1 MKKLIILALALG
13 GLLLPTRGEA
23 PRKPNIV
30 LIMSDDHGYDDVGIR
45 HETGG
50 PSTPHLDRLA
60 SQSVEFT
67 QFYAQPLCAPSR
79 ASLLTGREFLRTG
92 VWGVH
97 CGRTEL
103 NLDEVTL
110 ADTLKASG
118 YKTGMFG
125 KWHLASQYYAEDSPR
140 APWNRGFDDAFFLAS
155 LYDDEEPY
163 GVLNGKFLGLEKA
176 GERNSSEWICDLSI
190 DFMKRHRNDPFFLYV
205 PFSAIHA
212 PWNAR
217 DQYVQPYLD
226 RGISRPLAT
235 LWGYISMLDE
245 YAGRV
250 IDAVDELGLR
260 ENTIVIFL
268 SDNGAIPQTYGRIVK
283 KMGRNR
289 LNKEENRLRNPSG
302 LREKK
307 STVFEGG
314 TRVPAFFRF
323 PKKWSPRTVDTP
335 ASICDIYPTLLDAA
349 DAKTLP
355 TQRPLDGISLLP
367 ALAESGEL
375 PARDI
380 FRSVPVQPWPWM
392 KPQNFPW
399 KMKNPEVKWECSDI
413 KGSIAYENQALSL
426 RRGDFKLVKR
436 GPKVMLFN
444 MADDAREKND
454 IAAQEPERV
463 KSMGKAMRKTW
474 HEIHDDPG
482 SFPARYPLV
491 GFDQT
496 VNLYVNGSLDVLG
509 NTRGEGDHV
518 RVNFN
523 EKGDGVILGLDVQS
537 PGVYRATLTAG
548 TNADGSTS
556 PIRITAGS
564 SELELTLSRTR
575 KIDHTQNQRVYLKH
589 YDEFELG
596 ELTFPRSGKQTLRL
610 EITGPSTLI
619 KSLHAIRL
627 TRGEKTK

>member
-1 MKKLIILALALG
+1 MKTVRSTLCGIITVFCAQA
-13 GLLLPTRGEA
+13 A
-23 PRKPNIV
+23 QQPNIV

-45 HETGG
+45 HESGG
-50 PSTPHLDRLA
+50 PSTPNLDRLA

-110 ADTLKASG
+110 ADTLKAAG

-163 GVLNGKFLGLEKA
+163 GVLNGKFQGLEKA

-190 DFMKRHRNDPFFLYV
+190 DFMTRHRNDSFFLYV

-250 IDAVDELGLR
+250 VDAVDELGLR
-260 ENTIVIFL
+260 DNTIVIFL

-335 ASICDIYPTLLDAA
+335 TSICDIYPTLLDAVG
-349 DAKTLP
+349 AKTLP
-355 TQRPLDGISLLP
+355 TQKPLDGISLLP
-367 ALAESGEL
+367 ALADSDEL
-375 PARDI
+375 TARDI

-399 KMKNPEVKWECSDI
+399 KMNNPAVKWECSDI
-413 KGSIAYENQALSL
+413 KDRIVYENQALSL

-436 GPKVMLFN
+436 GPKVLLFN
-444 MADDAREKND
+444 MADDAQEKND
-454 IAAQEPERV
+454 IAKQEPERV
-463 KSMGKAMRKTW
+463 KSMEEAMRKTW
-474 HEIHDDPG
+474 HEVHDDPG

-491 GFDQT
+491 GFDKT

-509 NTRGEGDHV
+509 NTRGQGDHI
-518 RVNFN
+518 RVNLD
-523 EKGDGVILGLDVQS
+523 EKGDGVILGLDVQA
-537 PGVYRATLTAG
+537 PGVYRATLT
-548 TNADGSTS
+548 GSIKEPNGAAS
-556 PIRITAGS
+556 IRLSTES
-564 SELELTLSRTR
+564 SELNVTLDQGR
-575 KIDHTQNQRVYLKH
+575 KIKHAPNQQVYLKH
-589 YDEFELG
+589 YEEFELG
-596 ELTFPRSGKQTLRL
+596 RLNFPKVGKQQLRI
-610 EITGPSTLI
+610 EITEPSSLI

-627 TRGEKTK
+627 TKGEKTK